1 MAGVINKLND
11 AAVRSWI
18 KNPQRTPAKLFDGDG
33 LFLTLTPRG
42 TAVWRL
48 RYRIAGRDKIFS
60 IGAYPEIGLAA
71 ARDARTAARA
81 LIRENHDPVVAR
93 RVHRAEAAVGDDNTF
108 ESIAKTWLKKNQP
121 GWSEPHFKTVSETL
135 DRHVLKYLGPLP
147 IQECSHALVA
157 SVVER
162 LGERVDTAQKVRQI
176 CAGIFR
182 YAQAKGLF
190 VGDNPADAAREV
202 IARRKLK
209 GRRPALL
216 TWPELGDLLRRAEG
230 ANLSS
235 AVRMAHRL
243 CAFTATRIGNVIS
256 AEWPEFDLD
265 AAQPLWE
272 IPRSKMKAQDR
283 HFPHKVILG
292 AQISSEL
299 RKWRDV
305 TGGTGRVFPAVAGGS
320 EFISPES
327 IEKAYRV
334 TLGLKGK
341 HSPHGWRSAFST
353 LARDNGF
360 ERDAVE
366 LALDHV
372 HDNDVARA
380 YDRGERL
387 AERVKLAEWWNE
399 ALVKAERGTP

>member
-1 MAGVINKLND
+1 MAGATNKLND
-11 AAVRSWI
+11 RSVRSWI
-18 KNPQRTPAKLFDGDG
+18 RDPKRTPAKLFDGDG
-33 LFLTLTPRG
+33 LFLTLTERG

-60 IGAYPEIGLAA
+60 IGQYPEIGLAA
-71 ARDARTAARA
+71 ARDARTTARL
-81 LIRENHDPVVAR
+81 LIREGRDPVVDR
-93 RVHRAEAAVGDDNTF
+93 RAHRAEAAASSGHTF
-108 ESIAKTWLKKNQP
+108 AEVSQTWLKKNQP
-121 GWSEPHFKTVSETL
+121 GWSEPHFRTVSETL
-135 DRHVLKYLGPLP
+135 DRHVLKSIGSLP

-157 SVVER
+157 SVVEK
-162 LGERVDTAQKVRQI
+162 LGERVDTALKVRQI
-176 CAGIFR
+176 CMGVFR

-190 VGDNPADAAREV
+190 VGENPAIAAREV

-216 TWPELGDLLRRAEG
+216 TWAELGDLLRRAEA

-256 AEWPEFDLD
+256 AEWTEFDLD
-265 AAQPLWE
+265 ADQPMWV
-272 IPRSKMKAQDR
+272 IARAKMKAQNR
-283 HFPHKVILG
+283 HFDHKVILG
-292 AQISSEL
+292 AQIAGEL
-299 RKWRDV
+299 RQWRKAI
-305 TGGTGRVFPAVAGGS
+305 GGAGQVFPAVAGGS
-320 EFISPES
+320 KHISPEA

-360 ERDAVE
+360 GRDAVE

-372 HDNDVARA
+372 HDEAVARA
-380 YDRGERL
+380 YDRGQRL
-387 AERVKLAEWWNE
+387 LERVKLADWWCQE
-399 ALVKAERGTP
+399 LVKAERGQP